1 MKETGKKDARAET
14 VGGYLASVPRDARA
28 ALVKKLVRAR
38 IAENEAKRYLHSR
51 RWGAWSKAR
60 PRQLD

>member
-1 MKETGKKDARAET
+1 MKEAGKKDARTKT

-38 IAENEAKRYLHSR
+38 IAENEAKRYLRSR
-51 RWGAWSKAR
+51 R
-60 PRQLD
+60 